1 MSMFEPIFL
10 VALELISHM
19 MILLGGI
26 VIVVAIVYLA
36 DLLCSTV
43 YQLFRKAFKEDEI

>member
-1 MSMFEPIFL
+1 MFELIFL
-10 VALELISHM
+10 VALELVSPII
-19 MILLGGI
+19 ILLGGM

-43 YQLFRKAFKEDEI
+43 CRLFRKAFKEEEV